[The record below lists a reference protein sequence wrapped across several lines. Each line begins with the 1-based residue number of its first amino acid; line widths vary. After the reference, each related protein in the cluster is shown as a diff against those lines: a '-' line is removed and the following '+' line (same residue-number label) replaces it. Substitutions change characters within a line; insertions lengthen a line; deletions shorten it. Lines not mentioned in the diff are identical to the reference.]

1 MQCMLFK
8 IHPLTPQLRLVR
20 HAVEIIR
27 GGGVIVYPTDTS
39 YALGCHLG
47 DKGALE
53 RICEIRDLDEKHN
66 FTLICRDLSE
76 ISAYASFDTPVYR
89 MLKAHAPGP
98 YTFILRATR
107 EVPRRL
113 MHPKRKTIGLRIP
126 DHRVSQALLS
136 ELNEPMLT
144 TTLILPGEDL
154 PMGDPSEIA
163 KRLGRQVDL
172 VIDGGYCGLDV
183 TTMVDFCET
192 TPKVLRIG
200 KGDPQPFSSVA

>member
-1 MQCMLFK
+1 MQCLLFK
-8 IHPLTPQLRLVR
+8 MHPMTPQLRLIR
-20 HAVEIIR
+20 HAVEIIQ

-47 DKGALE
+47 DKEALE
-53 RICEIRDLDEKHN
+53 RICGIRDLNEKHN

-89 MLKAHAPGP
+89 LLKAHTPGP

-126 DHRVSQALLS
+126 DHRISQALLS

-144 TTLILPGEDL
+144 TTLILPEENL
-154 PMGDPSEIA
+154 PMVDPSEIA

-183 TTMVDFCET
+183 TTMVDLCEE
-192 TPKVLRIG
+192 TPKILRAG
-200 KGDPQPFSSVA
+200 KGDPQPFSPVD